1 MTIRGGGSPRAGRRD
16 ADLDQAHPLD
26 AERQDSDGASAANGR
41 GNGRPNGYGRANGY
55 ARANGYPRTNSG
67 GGGHWGILRFLAF
80 SLILAAIVLVSLATV
95 LRPVVSG
102 ALVGWAADNPSA
114 LDIPFVADLVRENL
128 GANLTTAP
136 SSDPTEIE
144 FVVQDGDT
152 AKLIADR
159 LASQGFLKDSRA
171 FVFTAIERKLTDKL
185 EQGTFILRRNMT
197 PDELVTALL
206 EVKDLAINLSFR
218 EGLRLEHIVAKLE
231 TLPVTMDV
239 NQFYQLAKHP
249 TAQILADHPWL
260 KLPKGASLEG
270 FLAPAT
276 YHVLPDITPEQLIDK
291 MLEAFYQQV
300 GPERMDVPASR
311 GTSFYEVVTLASLV
325 EREAVVDSER
335 PLIAGVY
342 QNRLNPN
349 KWPTG
354 LLQADP
360 TVFYGADTVKLD
372 ELGIAHWDEYTFW
385 KPPGG
390 LLRDV
395 QLPTDLQGFQT
406 YQTAG
411 LMPGPICTPT
421 AASIDAALHP
431 NTKTGYL
438 FFLAK
443 HDGTDTHAF
452 ARTKAEHDANLKKYG
467 YL

>member
-1 MTIRGGGSPRAGRRD
+1 VTIRSGGSPRADHGRD
-16 ADLDQAHPLD
+16 DQAHPLE
-26 AERQDSDGASAANGR
+26 AEWQPTDRANGR
-41 GNGRPNGYGRANGY
+41 RNGRADGYGRSNGY
-55 ARANGYPRTNSG
+55 ARSG
-67 GGGHWGILRFLAF
+67 RGGGHWGLLRFFVFILV
-80 SLILAAIVLVSLATV
+80 LAAVVVVSLATV
-95 LRPVVSG
+95 LRPVLAG
-102 ALVGWAADNPSA
+102 AVVGWAADNPSA
-114 LDIPFVADLVRENL
+114 LDIPFVADLVREDL

-136 SSDPTEIE
+136 TNDPTEVD

-152 AKLIADR
+152 ARSIADR
-159 LASQGFLKDSRA
+159 LASQGFLNDPRA
-171 FVFTAIERKLTDKL
+171 FVFTAIERNLTDKL
-185 EQGTFILRRNMT
+185 EQGTFILRKNMT

-206 EVKDLAINLSFR
+206 EVKDLAIDLSFR
-218 EGLRLEHIVAKLE
+218 EGLRLEQLVAKLE

-239 NQFYQLAKHP
+239 NQFYELAKHP
-249 TAQILADHPWL
+249 TAKILADHPWL

-300 GPERMDVPASR
+300 GPDRMDVPASR
-311 GTSFYEVVTLASLV
+311 GMSFYQIVALASLV

-342 QNRLNPN
+342 QNRLNPR

-354 LLQADP
+354 LLQSDP
-360 TVFYGADTVKLD
+360 TVFYAADTVNLAD
-372 ELGIAHWDEYTFW
+372 LGIARWDEYTFW

-390 LLRDV
+390 LLRDLQV
-395 QLPTDLQGFQT
+395 PADLQGFQT
-406 YQTAG
+406 YQNPG
-411 LMPGPICTPT
+411 MFPGPICTPT

-443 HDGTDTHAF
+443 HDGTNTHAF
-452 ARTKAEHDANLKKYG
+452 ARTQAEHEANLRKYG